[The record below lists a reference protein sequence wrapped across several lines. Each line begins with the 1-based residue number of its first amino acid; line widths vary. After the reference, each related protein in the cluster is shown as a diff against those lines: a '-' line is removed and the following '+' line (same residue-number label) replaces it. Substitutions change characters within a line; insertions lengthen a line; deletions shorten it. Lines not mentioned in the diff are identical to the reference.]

1 MFDHLRDTIEDGAVG
16 VVMTA
21 EIFRNFDK
29 SWITVGL
36 GGIYLLYKIYTQHL
50 KAKTEKAK
58 EETERAKEETERAK
72 EEKEQLQKEMFN
84 KQLEAWGE
92 TKAKVEA
99 DLKINAEALSK
110 RYERHK

>member
-1 MFDHLRDTIEDGAVG
+1 MFDHLRDTIEDVAVG

-58 EETERAKEETERAK
+58 EETERAKEE
-72 EEKEQLQKEMFN
+72 KEQLQKEMFN
-84 KQLEAWGE
+84 KQLDAWGE

>member
-1 MFDHLRDTIEDGAVG
+1 MFDHLRDTIEDVAVG

-58 EETERAKEETERAK
+58 EETERAKEE
-72 EEKEQLQKEMFN
+72 KEQLQKDMFN

>member
-1 MFDHLRDTIEDGAVG
+1 MFDHLRDTIEDVAVG

-50 KAKTEKAK
+50 KAKTEIAK
-58 EETERAKEETERAK
+58 EDTERAK

>member
-1 MFDHLRDTIEDGAVG
+1 MFDHLRDTIEDVAVG

-58 EETERAKEETERAK
+58 EETERAKEE
-72 EEKEQLQKEMFN
+72 KEQLQKEMFN

-99 DLKINAEALSK
+99 DLKINAEALSN

>member
-1 MFDHLRDTIEDGAVG
+1 MFDHLRDTIEDVAVG

-29 SWITVGL
+29 SCITVGL

-50 KAKTEKAK
+50 KAKTEK
-58 EETERAKEETERAK
+58 AKEETERAK

>member
-1 MFDHLRDTIEDGAVG
+1 MFDHLRDTIEDVAVG

-58 EETERAKEETERAK
+58 EETERAKEE
-72 EEKEQLQKEMFN
+72 KEQLQKEMFN

-99 DLKINAEALSK
+99 DLKINSEALSK

>member
-1 MFDHLRDTIEDGAVG
+1 MFDHLRDTIEDVAVG

-58 EETERAKEETERAK
+58 EETERAKEE
-72 EEKEQLQKEMFN
+72 KEQLQKEMFN